1 MQDVKNILF
10 PKQFIGQFL
19 KCKTH
24 WSGEVEKPTV
34 LLFATMGVTGTI
46 IDDNI
51 IDSEL
56 GMNWKGQ
63 FYPLNDK

>member
-10 PKQFIGQFL
+10 PKQFISQFL

-34 LLFATMGVTGTI
+34 LLFATMEVTGPI
-46 IDDNI
+46 IDYNI
-51 IDSEL
+51 IHSGL

-63 FYPLNDK
+63 FYPLNGK